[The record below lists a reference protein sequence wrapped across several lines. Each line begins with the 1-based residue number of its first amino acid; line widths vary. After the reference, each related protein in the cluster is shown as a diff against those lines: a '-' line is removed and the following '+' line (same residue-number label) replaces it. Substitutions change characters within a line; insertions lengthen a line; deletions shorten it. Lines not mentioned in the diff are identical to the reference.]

1 MPADGLMAG
10 RTNEVLERVY
20 IFQYKVEKWMATF
33 FFLFFYTVTPH
44 SLPTLPLLWNST
56 DFHRTWEG
64 E

>member
-1 MPADGLMAG
+1 MPGDGLMAG

-20 IFQYKVEKWMATF
+20 IFQYKAEKWMAI
-33 FFLFFYTVTPH
+33 LFYNGPPH
-44 SLPTLPLLWNST
+44 SLPALAHLWNST